1 MTAADRRRLVALSEW
16 TDREW
21 AIFAM
26 GLEAGTER
34 ARRAVT
40 EATREAKKTKLAA
53 AALHEH
59 PTSIREA
66 LARYLHELKPK
77 KEK

>member
-1 MTAADRRRLVALSEW
+1 MTASDRRRLVALSEW

-26 GLEAGTER
+26 GYESGCEL
-34 ARRAVT
+34 ARRAAWDALT
-40 EATREAKKTKLAA
+40 EASRHASKAKHAA
-53 AALHEH
+53 AAIHEH

-66 LARYLHELKPK
+66 ILRALAE
-77 KEK
+77 EN